1 MSNLKQ
7 FTEFLPKK
15 LQCKKSC
22 KTENLTGYKTN
33 IFYGY
38 DENGQIYTI
47 TKDKNGRL
55 HILERN
61 FEEEEK
67 NKYEALSKIGVDSTM
82 SLDPILFPESIKN
95 TDIVE
100 AQTYPKEIILTPA
113 KDRKGYSSITI
124 NADNNTYLITIS
136 NGTIQLLINEN
147 DIQTTLKEQIEISG
161 ILKKPFEISLIDRIT
176 INRIPTDNPIGRVNH
191 IASTFSSP
199 AFIPI
204 TPERMKKWDECE
216 K

>member
-7 FTEFLPKK
+7 FIEFLPKK

-22 KTENLTGYKTN
+22 KTEILTGYKSN

-61 FEEEEK
+61 FEQEEK
-67 NKYEALSKIGVDSTM
+67 KKYEALSKIGVDSTM
-82 SLDPILFPESIKN
+82 SLDPMLFPQSIRNKD
-95 TDIVE
+95 TAE

-124 NADNNTYLITIS
+124 NADNNTYSITFS

-147 DIQTTLKEQIEISG
+147 DIQTTLKEQIEILG
-161 ILKKPFEISLIDRIT
+161 VLKKPFDLSLIDKIT
-176 INRIPTDNPIGRVNH
+176 INRIPTVNSLRRVNH
-191 IASTFSSP
+191 IASTFPKST
-199 AFIPI
+199 FVPI
-204 TPERMKKWDECE
+204 TPKRMKEWDECE